1 MKITK
6 DSQEIVS
13 MVKTTRTYFTLTNDK
28 NEELEVSIE
37 DYYCDRDGS
46 YEQEET
52 IWDEGKN
59 VEITDWEEWCIN
71 FFGEDTDS
79 DEVIDE
85 LRDLI
90 TKK

>member
-13 MVKTTRTYFTLTNDK
+13 LVKTTRTYFTLTNDK

-52 IWDEGKN
+52 IWDEGEN

-71 FFGEDTDS
+71 FFGEDTDP

-90 TKK
+90 NKK